1 MLSQEF
7 DGTYVEQLEALSDN
21 YGITAKTADQYIR
34 KKIKEELGFDDE
46 RVLAEMAE
54 QEFIKHHADRKNN
67 DASLHD
73 IVSFF
78 ADYSEVE
85 FCRQVYHEA
94 DLVCHRLLDAYDGRY
109 HDPVEEIVDDEYDNW
124 RAKRDCGD
132 LDEHDTR
139 TDEDWEERPLDQP
152 EVQTEIGR
160 QALICVC
167 IGLGNGLQEVYD
179 DEQMARDIRKKQD
192 IARGMDGESLVTFGN
207 MRLYDDPDTNQ
218 VLRSLDL
225 GLDIRQHYD
234 WLLLVDDKLQVTE
247 LDNWQGLP
255 QVISAAAGTDA
266 DADEERVKGWQLL
279 EKESIYYGTVHLYI
293 EDTGDH
299 ERQSDCLQHYALLY
313 YDNNQEDVLDLQT
326 FKTQLSQ
333 TRDLNERAALLYDNT
348 SPVDAYDLQCG
359 IKRGM
364 KMLEMQEN
372 MQSLTASQSKEDSL
386 NAGLKNGGQGRH

>member
-1 MLSQEF
+1 MLSQEL
-7 DGTYVEQLEALSDN
+7 DDTYINDFEMLSDN
-21 YGITAKTADQYIR
+21 YGITAETVDQYIR
-34 KKIKEELGFDDE
+34 ERYEEELGFSDE
-46 RVLAEMAE
+46 RVLIEMAE
-54 QEFIKHHADRKNN
+54 QEFMRRYPDQKNFN
-67 DASLHD
+67 SLHD
-73 IVSFF
+73 IVDCFT
-78 ADYSEVE
+78 DYPEDE
-85 FCRQVYHEA
+85 FYRQVYHEA
-94 DLVCHRLLDAYDGRY
+94 DLVCYRLLENYDHPNDTLG
-109 HDPVEEIVDDEYDNW
+109 EIIDNEYDHW
-124 RAKRDCGD
+124 CSHRDCGD

-152 EVQTEIGR
+152 EVQIEIAR

-167 IGLGNGLQEVYD
+167 VSLSHSLWELSED
-179 DEQMARDIRKKQD
+179 DELVRSLRADQD
-192 IARGMDGESLVTFGN
+192 IARGMNGESLVTFGN

-247 LDNWQGLP
+247 LDNWQDLP

-279 EKESIYYGTVHLYI
+279 EKESIYDGTVHLYI

-326 FKTQLSQ
+326 LKTQLSQ

-348 SPVDAYDLQCG
+348 LPVDAYDLQCG

-372 MQSLTASQSKEDSL
+372 MQSLTASQKDDSL
-386 NAGLKNGGQGRH
+386 SEGLKQGDRGRH